1 MLRDDDSRIRDPKA
15 QVRESYNRIAEAYL
29 SSRCRDSPDVALL
42 DDLVFCLSA
51 RARVLGTGFVVA
63 YLPSRCR
70 DSPDVAL
77 LDDFVVRLPARSRV
91 LDAGCGAGVPIAQQ
105 LAARANVVGVDFAEV
120 QLGLARR
127 HVPTGLWVCADLAAL
142 PFADASFDAI
152 CSYYAVIHI
161 PREEH
166 ARVLD
171 GFARVLRSGGPALL
185 CLGAA
190 DLPAWT
196 EEYHDAPMYWS
207 HYDAATSLSL
217 VKAAGFDLVWHRW
230 VADGSG
236 GHL

>member
-1 MLRDDDSRIRDPKA
+1 MTLRDDDSRIMDPKA
-15 QVRESYNRIAEAYL
+15 QVRESYNRIAGAYL
-29 SSRCRDSPDVALL
+29 SSRRCDSPDVALL
-42 DDLVFCLSA
+42 NDLI
-51 RARVLGTGFVVA
+51 
-63 YLPSRCR
+63 
-70 DSPDVAL
+70 
-77 LDDFVVRLPARSRV
+77 VRLPPRARV
-91 LDAGCGAGVPIAQQ
+91 LDAGCGAGVPIARQ
-105 LAARANVVGVDFAEV
+105 LATRANVVGVDFAEV

-127 HVPTGLWVCADLAAL
+127 HVPTGLWVCADLVAL

-236 GHL
+236 GHLFVLAQRHDA